1 MVDGFEGIL
10 YQVME
15 AAQKQKELNKDK
27 IQKIL
32 KEKGQFTADLNST

>member
-10 YQVME
+10 YQVMAE
-15 AAQKQKELNKDK
+15 AQKHKKLNKDK

-32 KEKGQFTADLNST
+32 KGGQFTADLNST

>member
-10 YQVME
+10 DQVMAE
-15 AAQKQKELNKDK
+15 AQKHKKLNKDK

-32 KEKGQFTADLNST
+32 KEEGQFTAGLNSA